1 MYTDDCLEGTL
12 RLMASDHREPLNL
25 GSSELVS
32 VNQLVSIVEK
42 IAGVEL
48 HRTYDLS
55 RPQGVRGRSS
65 DNRRCRAM
73 LGGWEPSVS
82 LLQGLEPTYRWV
94 YDQVKKTL

>member
-1 MYTDDCLEGTL
+1 MYIDDCLEGSL
-12 RLMASDHREPLNL
+12 RLMASDHREPLNI

-32 VNQLVSIVEK
+32 VNQLVSIVEQ

-55 RPQGVRGRSS
+55 KPQGVRGRTS
-65 DNRRCRAM
+65 DNRLCRSM
-73 LGGWEPSVS
+73 LGWEPTVS